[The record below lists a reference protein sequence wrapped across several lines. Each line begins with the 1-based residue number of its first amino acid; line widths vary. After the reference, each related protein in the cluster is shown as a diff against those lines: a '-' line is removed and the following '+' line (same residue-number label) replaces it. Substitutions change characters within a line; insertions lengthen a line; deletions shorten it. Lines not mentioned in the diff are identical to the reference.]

1 MTYKLKAGEEI
12 RDGKL
17 YGWTGREH
25 AACNGTGE
33 DFSDDNAPDT
43 TCRGCGG
50 TGEEWGLM
58 PDQPAGITDL
68 AGAQTGALRAVGVGF
83 VSETG

>member
-1 MTYKLKAGEEI
+1 MTYQLKGGEEV

-17 YGWTGREH
+17 YGWTGRKH
-25 AACNGTGE
+25 APCKGTGE
-33 DFSDDNAPDT
+33 DFSDDNVPWT

-58 PDQPAGITDL
+58 PDQPVDL
-68 AGAQTGALRAVGVGF
+68 PT
-83 VSETG
+83 